1 MAAISYARA
10 VRISPRKVAIV
21 AALIRGRTIDDAL
34 IILSHTPRNS
44 ATAVT
49 KAIKSA
55 AANAVHNHNYKSSG
69 LFISEISVTNGP
81 RAKRFRPAAKGSA
94 NAFQLKTANIR
105 VVVDGVIRAKEAV
118 KAVKEEEE
126 KK

>member
-49 KAIKSA
+49 KAI
-55 AANAVHNHNYKSSG
+55 
-69 LFISEISVTNGP
+69 
-81 RAKRFRPAAKGSA
+81 
-94 NAFQLKTANIR
+94 
-105 VVVDGVIRAKEAV
+105 
-118 KAVKEEEE
+118 
-126 KK
+126 

>member
-69 LFISEISVTNGP
+69 LYISEISLS
-81 RAKRFRPAAKGSA
+81 FDI
-94 NAFQLKTANIR
+94 NI
-105 VVVDGVIRAKEAV
+105 EC
-118 KAVKEEEE
+118 
-126 KK
+126 